1 MSSLSNSSFELQ
13 NAETPIYL
21 YSYWKYTCLGILLI
35 PTVVLTITGNCLVV
49 LAVLRERHMRAN
61 LTNRFLVSLAV
72 ADLLMGSVVMPFAVF
87 HTMHYGD
94 WAFGRDW
101 CDIWHAF
108 DVLSS
113 TASILNLCAIA
124 VERFWAT
131 ENPISYASRKTR
143 HRCTVMLIG
152 VWICSLII
160 SFPAVAWWRRTEDY
174 IADDSRTCR
183 FTTDQLYLIVSS
195 LVSFYIPF
203 IVMTSVYAKI
213 YNTAS
218 NLIKS
223 LQTGEKLVPYTPTK
237 CNPTCDQNKGYDL
250 RRSCVTSPG
259 TNYRVANCPS
269 IHEMMVLRVHR
280 GGTTK
285 PNVTMYL
292 PKTSICGNCS
302 ASVPTTSKL
311 SACCGHCL
319 HPTVFPRV
327 FLGCCFKKPRTLE
340 SSGNPPPEQYLA
352 FEKRTKRTS
361 TSFGCCVNPK
371 AKCKLTNANIGA
383 AALSVTAN
391 LQLAADPQLEID
403 YSNLLKS
410 GQSKS
415 QLAVARL
422 VMRNNP
428 DINQS
433 RSKQWMNKLR
443 LFAASS
449 RVSKCVREQKAAKTL
464 GLVMGLFVCCW
475 LPFFICNVIVA
486 FRPELA
492 QSSDS
497 FQNIL
502 LVVTWLGYV
511 NSGINP
517 IIYAHSMREF
527 RRAFKRLLCTWW
539 WLSWTR
545 GPRSRSRQFNH
556 HYIHQVR
563 GPRVHKFPANMDLR
577 LIKPDL
583 ADPIAIA
590 SNWSHHVQ
598 PQSLYSLQPEP
609 HAATRSDRGNQSHS
623 ENYRLRRCHCHSVCE
638 LLRTPKQIN
647 PSSTSGPPSLVK
659 VTQQH
664 SSPQTSLNLK
674 LSSKLQTL
682 PYPVGSASHLMIQQ
696 PVRELGRKCNSCMW
710 TETYF

>member
-1 MSSLSNSSFELQ
+1 
-13 NAETPIYL
+13 
-21 YSYWKYTCLGILLI
+21 
-35 PTVVLTITGNCLVV
+35 
-49 LAVLRERHMRAN
+49 
-61 LTNRFLVSLAV
+61 
-72 ADLLMGSVVMPFAVF
+72 MGSVVMPFAVF

-152 VWICSLII
+152 VWICSLTI

-223 LQTGEKLVPYTPTK
+223 LQT
-237 CNPTCDQNKGYDL
+237 D
-250 RRSCVTSPG
+250 
-259 TNYRVANCPS
+259 
-269 IHEMMVLRVHR
+269 
-280 GGTTK
+280 
-285 PNVTMYL
+285 
-292 PKTSICGNCS
+292 
-302 ASVPTTSKL
+302 
-311 SACCGHCL
+311 
-319 HPTVFPRV
+319 
-327 FLGCCFKKPRTLE
+327 
-340 SSGNPPPEQYLA
+340 
-352 FEKRTKRTS
+352 
-361 TSFGCCVNPK
+361 
-371 AKCKLTNANIGA
+371 
-383 AALSVTAN
+383 
-391 LQLAADPQLEID
+391 
-403 YSNLLKS
+403 
-410 GQSKS
+410 
-415 QLAVARL
+415 
-422 VMRNNP
+422 NP

-449 RVSKCVREQKAAKTL
+449 RVSKFVREQKAAKTL

-475 LPFFICNVIVA
+475 LPFFICNIIVA

-502 LVVTWLGYV
+502 LIVTWLGYV

-545 GPRSRSRQFNH
+545 GTRSRSRQLNH

-563 GPRVHKFPANMDLR
+563 GPRIHKFPANMDLR

-590 SNWSHHVQ
+590 SNWSHRVQ
-598 PQSLYSLQPEP
+598 PQSLYSLQLEP
-609 HAATRSDRGNQSHS
+609 HAATRNDRGNQSHS
-623 ENYRLRRCHCHSVCE
+623 ENCRSRRCHCHSGCE
-638 LLRTPKQIN
+638 QLRTPKQIN

-659 VTQQH
+659 VTQHH
-664 SSPQTSLNLK
+664 SSPQTRLNLK
-674 LSSKLQTL
+674 LACKLQKL
-682 PYPVGSASHLMIQQ
+682 PYPVGSSSHLMIQQ

>member
-1 MSSLSNSSFELQ
+1 
-13 NAETPIYL
+13 
-21 YSYWKYTCLGILLI
+21 
-35 PTVVLTITGNCLVV
+35 
-49 LAVLRERHMRAN
+49 MRAN

-87 HTMHYGD
+87 HTMYGGD

-160 SFPAVAWWRRTEDY
+160 SFPAIAWWRRTEDY
-174 IADDSRTCR
+174 IADNSRTCR

-223 LQTGEKLVPYTPTK
+223 LKTGEKLVPYPPTK
-237 CNPTCDQNKGYDL
+237 CNPICEQNKGYDP
-250 RRSCVTSPG
+250 RRSCITSPG
-259 TNYRVANCPS
+259 TNYRVTNCPS
-269 IHEMMVLRVHR
+269 MHEMVVLRVHR

-292 PKTSICGNCS
+292 PKTSICKNCS
-302 ASVPTTSKL
+302 ASTPTANRVSV
-311 SACCGHCL
+311 CCGHCF
-319 HPTVFPRV
+319 HPTTFSKA
-327 FLGCCFKKPRTLE
+327 FSGCCFQRSVKLE
-340 SSGNPPPEQYLA
+340 ASVNSPPEQYST

-361 TSFGCCVNPK
+361 PSFSCCVNPK
-371 AKCKLTNANIGA
+371 AKCKPTNTNVGV

-391 LQLAADPQLEID
+391 LQLAADPQLELD
-403 YSNLLKS
+403 YSKLLAS

-422 VMRNNP
+422 VMSNNP
-428 DINQS
+428 DVNQS
-433 RSKQWMNKLR
+433 RAKQWVNKLR

-449 RVSKCVREQKAAKTL
+449 RVSKFVREQKAAKTL

-475 LPFFICNVIVA
+475 LPFFICNIIVA

-492 QSSDS
+492 QSNDT

-502 LVVTWLGYV
+502 FIVTWLGYV

-545 GPRSRSRQFNH
+545 GHRSRSRQLNY
-556 HYIHQVR
+556 HYMHQVR
-563 GPRVHKFPANMDLR
+563 NQRIHKFPANMDLR

-583 ADPIAIA
+583 VDPVASV
-590 SNWSHHVQ
+590 SNWSHQVQ

-609 HAATRSDRGNQSHS
+609 RATTRNDRRNRSHS
-623 ENYRLRRCHCHSVCE
+623 ENCRSRRCHCNSACE
-638 LLRTPKQIN
+638 LLRTPKRIN
-647 PSSTSGPPSLVK
+647 PSSTSGIPNVVR
-659 VTQQH
+659 VTQHH
-664 SSPQTSLNLK
+664 SSPQTHLHLKLPFKLQK
-674 LSSKLQTL
+674 LSS
-682 PYPVGSASHLMIQQ
+682 PVGSMSHLMLHH
-696 PVRELGRKCNSCMW
+696 PVRELGRKYNSCLW
-710 TETYF
+710 TETYS